1 MVFDNDDLLL
11 LILAEEQQQREEP
24 SLQDQAR
31 RKRTGQIRRVSLRMP
46 NRSPFR
52 YLFNSFKD
60 DALIT
65 LCGFN
70 HKTFNDLLVLFTPYY
85 DNYTPYTDN
94 FTGVF
99 HLKRT
104 AYTRNNKKKGRP
116 RLMNATDALALYL
129 AWTRTRGSHK
139 TLQLIFGLTS
149 CPLSMHLRF
158 ARRIIVKILL
168 RHPDAHVKMPTTTE
182 VGLFASAINEKYP
195 SLRDVWGAMDGLKL
209 YIERSGNERE
219 QNMFFNGWTHDHYVT
234 SLFLFSPDGRIR
246 ASFLNCP
253 GAWHDS
259 TLALMSGIYDKID
272 EVYARDRM
280 RVVVDS
286 AFSKESRDSLLK
298 SHQNNIDRMGRVRT
312 TARQFADAT
321 SVRQLSEWGMAG
333 LQRSFPRLKERLAY
347 EEQGER
353 KLILTSIVLLY
364 NFRAS
369 TVGYNQIK
377 STYMQQ
383 SLGRDANEIFN

>member
-1 MVFDNDDLLL
+1 MVFDADDLLL
-11 LILAEEQQQREEP
+11 LFFEEE
-24 SLQDQAR
+24 LQPKTLTCKER
-31 RKRTGQIRRVSLRMP
+31 RKRRDQIRRISIRMP

-52 YLFNSFKD
+52 YLFNSFQD

-65 LCGFN
+65 LCGFD

-85 DNYTPYTDN
+85 NYFTPYTDD
-94 FTGVF
+94 FTGIF
-99 HLKRT
+99 HLKPVT
-104 AYTRNNKKKGRP
+104 FTRHNKKKGRP
-116 RLMNATDALALYL
+116 RLLSASDALALYL
-129 AWTRTRGSHK
+129 TWTRTRGSHK
-139 TLQLIFGLTS
+139 SLQLIFGLTS

-158 ARRIIVKILL
+158 ARRIIVKILRCNPL
-168 RHPDAHVKMPTTTE
+168 AEVKMPTSTE
-182 VGLFASAINEKYP
+182 AALFASAINDKYP

-209 YIERSGNERE
+209 YIERSGNEAE
-219 QNMFFNGWTHDHYVT
+219 QNMFYNGWTHDHYVT

-246 ASFLNCP
+246 ASFINCP

-272 EVYARDRM
+272 DVYARDRM

-286 AFSKESRDSLLK
+286 AFSKESRVSLLK
-298 SHQNNIDRMGRVRT
+298 SHQNNIDRMGRVRM

-364 NFRAS
+364 NYRAS
-369 TVGYNQIK
+369 TIGMNQIR
-377 STYMQQ
+377 STYMQS
-383 SLGRDANEIFN
+383 SLERDANDLFN